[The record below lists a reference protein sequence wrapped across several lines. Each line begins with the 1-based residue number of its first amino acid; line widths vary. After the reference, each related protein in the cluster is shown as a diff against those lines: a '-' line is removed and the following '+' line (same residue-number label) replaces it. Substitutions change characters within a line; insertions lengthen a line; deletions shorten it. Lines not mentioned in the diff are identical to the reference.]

1 LAARRYRKR
10 ICLLLNSLF
19 PLIYFRLSFC
29 HKMFGMC
36 FDEYFFYIRSY
47 LSLQILGL
55 TYYFACVGAKSTF
68 TALDKVKAVFDLR
81 KSVLA

>member
-1 LAARRYRKR
+1 
-10 ICLLLNSLF
+10 
-19 PLIYFRLSFC
+19 
-29 HKMFGMC
+29 MFGMC